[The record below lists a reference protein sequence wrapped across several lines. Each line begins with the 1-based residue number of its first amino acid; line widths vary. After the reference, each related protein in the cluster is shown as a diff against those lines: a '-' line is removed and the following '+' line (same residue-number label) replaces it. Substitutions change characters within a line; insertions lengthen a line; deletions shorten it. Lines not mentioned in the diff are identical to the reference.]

1 MTKRCRSFLLA
12 SLLPALLLGSVFAV
26 VHAKDEKSPSA
37 KQTRWSDPATWPDRK
52 VPRAGDKVTIAALQ
66 QMKRDGQK
74 IAGPAVTA
82 FCWPGDNLMMHRA
95 LYLAQPG
102 DVLVVVCQAELSGA
116 QWGDMATRYA
126 LNKGLAGVVVQ
137 GCARDVDTVRALGLP
152 VWATHIH
159 PIHPDKSGHGY
170 VNAPVVCEGV
180 NVCPGDLI
188 VADGDGVIA
197 VPRAE
202 AARVVAAAQA
212 KMRKEDSMA
221 EAVREGAAVWDLSG
235 AAAIY
240 AKMEIEEV
248 NAAFD
253 D

>member
-1 MTKRCRSFLLA
+1 MSSSKVYLKVNRVA
-12 SLLPALLLGSVFAV
+12 PEV
-26 VHAKDEKSPSA
+26 VTQARE
-37 KQTRWSDPATWPDRK
+37 
-52 VPRAGDKVTIAALQ
+52 VTVADVHEAMGQPGRAALMSARMRPIGDQ
-66 QMKRDGQK
+66 QK

-116 QWGDMATRYA
+116 QWGDLETRYA
-126 LNKGLAGVVVQ
+126 IRKGLAGVVVQ
-137 GCARDVDTVRALGLP
+137 GCARDVDTVRALGFP
-152 VWATHIH
+152 VWATHIS
-159 PIHPDKSGHGY
+159 PMHPDKSGHGF

-180 NVCPGDLI
+180 NVRPGDLI

-197 VPRAE
+197 VPRDD
-202 AARVVAAAQA
+202 AARVMAAALA
-212 KMRKEDSMA
+212 KMRKEDSVA

-240 AKMEIEEV
+240 AKMEIDEV
-248 NAAFD
+248 DAAYD

>member
-1 MTKRCRSFLLA
+1 M
-12 SLLPALLLGSVFAV
+12 
-26 VHAKDEKSPSA
+26 SPS
-37 KQTRWSDPATWPDRK
+37 K
-52 VPRAGDKVTIAALQ
+52 VFLKVNRVAPEIVAQAREVTVADVHEAMGPPGRAAL
-66 QMKRDGQK
+66 MSARMRPIADKQK

-116 QWGDMATRYA
+116 QWGDLATRYA
-126 LNKGLAGVVVQ
+126 LKKGLAGVVVQ
-137 GCARDVDTVRALGLP
+137 GCARDVDTVRSLGFP
-152 VWATHIH
+152 VWATHIS
-159 PIHPDKSGHGY
+159 PIHPDKSGHGF

-180 NVCPGDLI
+180 NVRPGDLI

-197 VPRAE
+197 VPRDD
-202 AARVVAAAQA
+202 AARVIAAAQA
-212 KMRKEDSMA
+212 KMRKEDGVA

-240 AKMEIEEV
+240 AKMEIAEV
-248 NAAFD
+248 NAAWD

>member
-1 MTKRCRSFLLA
+1 M
-12 SLLPALLLGSVFAV
+12 
-26 VHAKDEKSPSA
+26 SPS
-37 KQTRWSDPATWPDRK
+37 K
-52 VPRAGDKVTIAALQ
+52 VYLRVNRVAPETIAQAREVTVADIHESMGPAGRAAL
-66 QMKRDGQK
+66 MSARMRPLAEGQK

-116 QWGDMATRYA
+116 QWGDLATRYA
-126 LNKGLAGVVVQ
+126 LKKGLAGVVVQ
-137 GCARDVDTVRALGLP
+137 GCARDVDQVRALGLP
-152 VWATHIH
+152 VWSTHIW

-180 NVCPGDLI
+180 HVCPGDLI

-197 VPRAE
+197 VPRDD
-202 AARVVAAAQA
+202 AARVITAAQA
-212 KMRKEDSMA
+212 RMRKEDEAA
-221 EAVREGAAVWDLSG
+221 EKVLGGAAVWDLSG
-235 AAAIY
+235 AAASY
-240 AKMEIEEV
+240 ARLEIEEV
-248 NAAFD
+248 DAAYD

>member
-1 MTKRCRSFLLA
+1 M
-12 SLLPALLLGSVFAV
+12 
-26 VHAKDEKSPSA
+26 SPS
-37 KQTRWSDPATWPDRK
+37 K
-52 VPRAGDKVTIAALQ
+52 VFLKVNRVAADVVAQAREVTVADVHEAMGPPGRAAL
-66 QMKRDGQK
+66 MSARMRPLGLGQK

-116 QWGDMATRYA
+116 QWGDLATRYA
-126 LNKGLAGVVVQ
+126 VKKGLAGVVVQ
-137 GCARDVDTVRALGLP
+137 GCARDVDQVRALGLP
-152 VWATHIH
+152 VWSTHIY
-159 PIHPDKSGHGY
+159 PIHPDKSGHGF
-170 VNAPVVCEGV
+170 VNTPVVCEGV

-197 VPRAE
+197 VPRAD

-212 KMRKEDSMA
+212 KMRKEDETA
-221 EAVREGAAVWDLSG
+221 EKVRGGAAVWDLSG

-240 AKMEIEEV
+240 ARMEIEEV
-248 NAAFD
+248 DAAYD